1 MDLPDLGWLP
11 WRQAV
16 AIAVLLAIGWL
27 VLEVARRR
35 SATEP
40 SWLASTAMVTRELA
54 LILALYAAW
63 QIVGSFAPEG
73 LEQADAAGLWLADL
87 EQSLGWPSEAGI
99 QQAVIA
105 NEMVIQLADAYYS
118 SLHIP
123 VFVVVLVWVLFMR
136 RESWA
141 FTRTTVALTMAMCLL
156 IQLKPV
162 APPRLLPSLGIVDTA
177 LVNGRSVYALVPG
190 ANEYAAMP
198 SVHIAWASI
207 VAMVLILVLRSPWR
221 WLALAYPAATLWVVI
236 VTGNH
241 FIIDGVVA
249 VIILAVA
256 AGITLLIPSQRPP
269 VKQRAA
275 TRTRP
280 PDFVQSS

>member
-1 MDLPDLGWLP
+1 MDLPDIGWLP
-11 WRQAV
+11 WRQAL

-27 VLEVARRR
+27 VLEMMRRR
-35 SATEP
+35 SAAEP
-40 SWLASTAMVTRELA
+40 PSLAQAIVITRELA

-63 QIVGSFAPEG
+63 QLIGSLAPDG
-73 LEQADAAGLWLADL
+73 LDQADAAGLWLADL
-87 EQSLGWPSEAGI
+87 EQLLGWPSEAGI
-99 QQAVIA
+99 QQAVIG
-105 NEMVIQLADAYYS
+105 NDTVIRLADAYYT

-123 VFVVVLVWVLFMR
+123 VFVIVLVWVLLMR
-136 RESWA
+136 RDSWA

-198 SVHIAWASI
+198 SVHIAWAAI
-207 VAMVLILVLRSPWR
+207 VALILIVVLRSPWR
-221 WLALAYPAATLWVVI
+221 WLALLYPAATLWVVI

-241 FIIDGVVA
+241 FIIDGIVS
-249 VIILAVA
+249 VIVLAVA
-256 AGITLLIPSQRPP
+256 AGVTMLIPSQRPP
-269 VKQRAA
+269 M
-275 TRTRP
+275 RTRR
-280 PDFVQSS
+280 PDSVLTSSPRT